1 MPCVPFPQDS
11 HLARGSAP
19 EEEAISRRWATW
31 ATPTSRTVIFVSEKF
46 SHKVRWIADPPAT
59 RHALLSVCPLQ
70 LHILCSL
77 CAFVMLERLSAA
89 RVESKVDGLYVFSLL
104 NGALEPYVE
113 ATAIGAAHAG
123 RSGPQG
129 FAIEEAHE
137 KPMREQRA
145 VIRSFRVSDRVCG

>member
-1 MPCVPFPQDS
+1 MD
-11 HLARGSAP
+11 RG
-19 EEEAISRRWATW
+19 
-31 ATPTSRTVIFVSEKF
+31 
-46 SHKVRWIADPPAT
+46 PA

-77 CAFVMLERLSAA
+77 CAYVMLERLSAA

-129 FAIEEAHE
+129 FAIKEALISPCE
-137 KPMREQRA
+137 SSGR
-145 VIRSFRVSDRVCG
+145 